1 MHPKHSPRENCAQ
14 SAAAESWKLRDSQL
28 SIQTAQSV
36 SHLCIWPMHE
46 QCSLNM
52 RLLPFLI
59 LCAVMGAC
67 MHTARSGKT
76 TGGQCRICFNI
87 CQLFPSNVSAAC
99 ARCTATQIIMHL
111 ACSYAVCV
119 QWLELCMQRS
129 AFLPAPA
136 RHRESLNGH
145 ACNQADAKSQGG
157 GGQGW

>member
-1 MHPKHSPRENCAQ
+1 MHSSLILMHSPSTLREKTAHSLQQQQAGNC
-14 SAAAESWKLRDSQL
+14 E
-28 SIQTAQSV
+28 TANCKFKMHRAFLFCV
-36 SHLCIWPMHE
+36 LCIWPLHE

-52 RLLPFLI
+52 RLFPFLI

-87 CQLFPSNVSAAC
+87 CQLFPSATC

-145 ACNQADAKSQGG
+145 ACNQAG
-157 GGQGW
+157 